1 MALEYFPTAQ
11 SMQVETDIAPG
22 LVEYLPAGHGM
33 HDDEWM
39 LPCVVE
45 YFPAEQFWHV
55 NAAVSG
61 ENLPCGHSSQSVS
74 ASLPSVDENL
84 PCTHSVQMVD
94 PEMAE

>member
-1 MALEYFPTAQ
+1 
-11 SMQVETDIAPG
+11 MQVETDIAPG

-45 YFPAEQFWHV
+45 YVPAEQVWHA

-61 ENLPCGHSSQSVS
+61 ENLPRGHSSQSVS

-84 PCTHSVQMVD
+84 PCTHCIQMVD